1 MAEDDVV
8 PQTFRA
14 YVETAEKKFA
24 RVRDLPAY
32 GRWGTSNHYFHK
44 VFKAYMKLWK
54 YQQEHRTKL
63 IQCGLQR
70 WEIGEIASRIGQ
82 LYFSQYMRTSE
93 ARFLLESCIFYEA
106 ILNRK
111 YFEGSGND
119 RNVRFKELRFYAR
132 FLMVSL
138 ILNRSEMV
146 KLLIEQFK
154 AIVDDSKAAFPFK
167 AVIDEIKLLVR
178 KYFEGSGNDRT
189 VRFKE
194 LRFYARFLMVSL
206 ILYSSEMAKLLIE
219 QFKAIVDDS
228 KAAFPVIRSFSSLG
242 FVSIFVYMRT
252 SKVSFLLESCI
263 LYEAILNKKYFEGSG
278 NDRNVRFKEL
288 RFYARF
294 LMVLLILNRL
304 EMVKLLI
311 EQFKAIV
318 EDSKAAFPVKLL
330 IEQFKAIVD
339 DRKAAFPVICS
350 FSYVDFVFIFCGEK
364 QFKAIVDKV
373 KLLFGYLLLFLCWF
387 CFHSL
392 WLPGSVFNGFVDFE
406 SVEMMKVLIE
416 QFKAIV
422 EDSKAVFPYMRTS
435 EARFLLESCIFYEAI
450 VNRKYFEGSGSDRNV
465 RFKELRF
472 YARFLMASLILNR
485 SELVKVLVEQFKVIV
500 DDSKA
505 VFLVLV
511 EQFKAIVEDSKAAF
525 PFKAIVDNDKA
536 DFPVLIEQFKAI
548 VEDSK
553 VAFRHVVPFSLLVL
567 FKKEFKAIVKEDK
580 AILNRKYFEGPGS
593 DRNVR
598 FKELRFYA
606 RFKARL
612 YQLLAFSWLILNRSE
627 MLKLLIEQFK
637 AIADESKAA
646 FPGTNFK
653 EWRLV
658 VQEIV
663 RFARVH
669 SPSPDAR
676 PLRYC
681 ALFDSHP
688 SSRPYVARFH
698 AKKVLKFRD
707 ALLTSYHKNEV
718 KFAELTLDTFRMLQC
733 LEWEPSGS
741 FYQRSPVEP
750 RENGAVIDQSI
761 TSGLIDI
768 NLAAEMMDPALPPNP
783 KKAVLYRPSV
793 PLLISVVATMCEELP
808 PESVVLLYISA
819 SGNTVQST
827 SSQTES
833 SSNSRKSSKNSAL
846 SHHEN
851 YINTN
856 GDTSQYFENCLCV
869 GPSRSGGLNNLYP
882 GDLIPFTRRPLFLII
897 DSDKSDAFKAVIPTL
912 LNTTDYVLKATQNE
926 LLLVPTI
933 NTGGLAVFPSSI
945 WVVLH
950 GAERGE
956 KSALFLSPL
965 RPSFK
970 NPGTDVTQ
978 TGSQF
983 TLFLTAPLQAFCQL
997 VGLVSSDK
1005 DLDCSDEADGIISTA
1020 FAEWEEHGDE
1030 YLPVCLPKLPDT
1042 FSPNSETV
1050 QPAIRR
1056 LAKLLKVGDCFRFSH
1071 S

>member
-1 MAEDDVV
+1 
-8 PQTFRA
+8 
-14 YVETAEKKFA
+14 
-24 RVRDLPAY
+24 
-32 GRWGTSNHYFHK
+32 
-44 VFKAYMKLWK
+44 MKLWK
-54 YQQEHRTKL
+54 YQQEHRIKL

-146 KLLIEQFK
+146 KLLIERFK

-167 AVIDEIKLLVR
+167 AIIDEIKLLVR

-228 KAAFPVIRSFSSLG
+228 KAAFP
-242 FVSIFVYMRT
+242 YMRT

-288 RFYARF
+288 RFYARKYFEGSGNDWNARFKELRFYARF
-294 LMVLLILNRL
+294 LMVSLILNRL
-304 EMVKLLI
+304 QKVKLLI
-311 EQFKAIV
+311 EQFKVIV
-318 EDSKAAFPVKLL
+318 DDSKAVFP
-330 IEQFKAIVD
+330 
-339 DRKAAFPVICS
+339 
-350 FSYVDFVFIFCGEK
+350 
-364 QFKAIVDKV
+364 
-373 KLLFGYLLLFLCWF
+373 
-387 CFHSL
+387 
-392 WLPGSVFNGFVDFE
+392 VFNGFVDFE

-416 QFKAIV
+416 QFEAIV
-422 EDSKAVFPYMRTS
+422 EDSKAVFPLICLFSSNVVNFVFICCGFEKQFKYMRTS

-450 VNRKYFEGSGSDRNV
+450 VNRKYFEGFGSDRNV

-505 VFLVLV
+505 VFLLESCIFYEVILNRKYFEGSGSDRNVRFKELRFYARLLMVSLILNRGKWRKVLV

-525 PFKAIVDNDKA
+525 PLESCFFYEAILNRKYFEGSGSDRNVRFKELRFYARLLMVSLILNRGKWRKVLVEQFKAIVEDSKA
-536 DFPVLIEQFKAI
+536 AFPVLIEQFKAI

-580 AILNRKYFEGPGS
+580 YFEGPGS

-612 YQLLAFSWLILNRSE
+612 YQLLAFSW
-627 MLKLLIEQFK
+627 
-637 AIADESKAA
+637 
-646 FPGTNFK
+646 GTNFK

-688 SSRPYVARFH
+688 SSRPYVTRFH

-750 RENGAVIDQSI
+750 RENGAVTDQSI

-819 SGNTVQST
+819 SG
-827 SSQTES
+827 
-833 SSNSRKSSKNSAL
+833 
-846 SHHEN
+846 
-851 YINTN
+851 
-856 GDTSQYFENCLCV
+856 
-869 GPSRSGGLNNLYP
+869 LNNLYP

-912 LNTTDYVLKATQNE
+912 LNTADYVVKATQNE

-945 WVVLH
+945 WVLH

-983 TLFLTAPLQAFCQL
+983 TLFLTAPIQAFCQL